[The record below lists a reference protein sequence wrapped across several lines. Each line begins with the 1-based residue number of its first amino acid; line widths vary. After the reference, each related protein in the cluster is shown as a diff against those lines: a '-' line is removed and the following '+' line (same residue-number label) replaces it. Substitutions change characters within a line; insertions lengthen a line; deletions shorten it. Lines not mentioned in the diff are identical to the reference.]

1 MTSRPSVCVAIE
13 PDLIAAATGE
23 AESGA
28 ARRVETHI
36 GRCGPCRRDFERYQ
50 TIDGEVAALRSHLVA
65 TPHVALARERLETR
79 LADLRTRLVAY
90 RVFPSPF
97 GQILIARSEQGVV
110 LVEYLGRSQGLRS
123 SRLGDLP
130 GLEAVEDGED
140 VEGLYRELRDYLQ
153 GRRTRLDWPLDL
165 RLARGDFHRRV
176 LEATAGIPY
185 GSVVS
190 YAGLAR
196 EVGRPEAVRA
206 AAQALRWNPLP
217 IVVPCHRV
225 IGSSGALTGYAGGT
239 TERKQKL
246 LAIEGIPT
254 VRAGHDFRIRPEAM
268 YVLAPGDTAYCLP
281 TCPSIDPTGSPRY
294 ATRHF
299 PLGGRLFASRER
311 AEVIGLAPCTTCRPD
326 LHPLSR

>member
-1 MTSRPSVCVAIE
+1 MAIE
-13 PDLIAAATGE
+13 PELVAAATGE
-23 AESGA
+23 AEPGG

-36 GRCGPCRRDFERYQ
+36 GQCRPCRRDFERYQ
-50 TIDGEVAALRSHLVA
+50 AIDGEVAALRSHLVV
-65 TPHVALARERLETR
+65 TPHVAMARERLEAR
-79 LADLRTRLVAY
+79 LADLRSRLVAY
-90 RVFPSPF
+90 RVFSSAF
-97 GQILIARSEQGVV
+97 GHILIARSEQGVV
-110 LVEYLGRSQGLRS
+110 LVEYLGRAHGLRG
-123 SRLGDLP
+123 SRLADLP

-140 VEGLYRELRDYLQ
+140 VESFYRELRDYLQ

-196 EVGRPEAVRA
+196 EVGRPDAVRA

-217 IVVPCHRV
+217 IVIPCHRV

-246 LAIEGIPT
+246 
-254 VRAGHDFRIRPEAM
+254 
-268 YVLAPGDTAYCLP
+268 
-281 TCPSIDPTGSPRY
+281 
-294 ATRHF
+294 
-299 PLGGRLFASRER
+299 
-311 AEVIGLAPCTTCRPD
+311 
-326 LHPLSR
+326 